1 MGNKADLLLE
11 RQVTQAEGQQMADRL
26 RIDHFVTS
34 ALGGENIEQMFGSLA
49 QALWVDWETGEGRV
63 KRVHTSRVSQ
73 VGQVDGLLV

>member
-1 MGNKADLLLE
+1 M
-11 RQVTQAEGQQMADRL
+11 TQAEGQQMADRL

-34 ALGGENIEQMFGSLA
+34 ALGGENIA

-73 VGQVDGLLV
+73 VG

>member
-1 MGNKADLLLE
+1 
-11 RQVTQAEGQQMADRL
+11 MADRL

-73 VGQVDGLLV
+73 VGWVGSSVWCKGVYVVVTN

>member
-1 MGNKADLLLE
+1 
-11 RQVTQAEGQQMADRL
+11 MADRL

-34 ALGGENIEQMFGSLA
+34 ALGGENIEQIFGSLA

-73 VGQVDGLLV
+73 VGWVGWSLWCKGVYVVVTN